1 MLEWGGQNLVESFI
15 DALFGPVQDWLVQH
29 PLWLWLFTHPLWLLG
44 TILLALF
51 LLAGLLQAIAG
62 LTEQLWLG
70 LLRLPILLVQ
80 ALWQGSLF
88 LLRRLVRQ
96 PSNQLMTKSLVQF
109 PTDQLALPT
118 AQPTA
123 KSDRLTEIVNRLE
136 ALRQEQDEL
145 LKEVKLLLNNPFSE
159 H

>member
-1 MLEWGGQNLVESFI
+1 MLEWGGQSLVESFI

-44 TILLALF
+44 AILLALF
-51 LLAGLLQAIAG
+51 LLAGLLRAIAG

-80 ALWQGSLF
+80 TLWQGGLF
-88 LLRRLVRQ
+88 LWRLVGQ
-96 PSNQLMTKSLVQF
+96 PANQLTAKSLVQ
-109 PTDQLALPT
+109 PTTQLTLPA

-123 KSDRLTEIVNRLE
+123 KSDRLTEIVDRLE

-145 LKEVKLLLNNPFSE
+145 LKEVKLLLNKQSSE
-159 H
+159 R